1 MVYPGAYE
9 QGPGSPPDRATGG
22 DAGSGKVPAV
32 TGSDNVLVN
41 GRPALRVTDKG
52 ENDWTATK
60 GAAHV
65 LINGKHAFRREDP
78 TVGGQLVEGS
88 DNVLVGDG

>member
-1 MVYPGAYE
+1 MALMNKV
-9 QGPGSPPDRATGG
+9 QGRLRDRATGG
-22 DAGSGKVPAV
+22 DAGPGKVPAI

-52 ENDWTATK
+52 ETWTATK
-60 GAAHV
+60 GATHV
-65 LINGKHAFRREDP
+65 LINGKQAFRREDP